1 MIREPKLSGRYRRGV
16 GRSEM
21 NEVDEVS
28 GEFFLEELGFE
39 VDAVETSLLTVVVA
53 GNIDE

>member
-1 MIREPKLSGRYRRGV
+1 M